1 VDVARYL
8 FAFLVFPGFVFTGV
22 VGLVSTWVDRKVTAR
37 VQWRVGPPLLQ
48 PFYDFV
54 KLLGKET
61 LIPSTASRAVFMA
74 APLAGLTAVTLVS
87 TILWLA
93 NLTGLSFV
101 GDLIVVVYLLIVP
114 SLAIMI
120 GGMASGNPLAST
132 GASREMKLILSY
144 ELPFLICLAV
154 VILKNGFSLR
164 LGDLAQGGARAPVGS
179 ISGAV
184 AAVIAL
190 LCVQAKL
197 GFTPFDVAEAE
208 TEIMGGPYIEYSGVS
223 LGVFRLTQAMMLF
236 SLPVF
241 LITVF
246 LGGIHLSGWGILW
259 AILKFVAILVLIIVI
274 KNTNPRVRIDQ
285 AVSFFWVYLTPVAA
299 GAFVLAVLG
308 RVFGIPW
315 L

>member
-1 VDVARYL
+1 MDVARYL
-8 FAFLVFPGFVFTGV
+8 FAFLIFPGFVFTGV
-22 VGLVSTWVDRKVTAR
+22 VGLLSTWVDRKVTAR

-48 PFYDFV
+48 PIYDFV

-74 APLAGLTAVTLVS
+74 APVAGLAAVTLVS

-93 NLTGLSFV
+93 NLTGLSFL
-101 GDLIVVVYLLIVP
+101 GDLIVVVYLLVVP

-144 ELPFLICLAV
+144 ELPFLICLAT

-164 LGDLAQGGARAPVGS
+164 LAELAEPGRVAPIAS

-184 AAVIAL
+184 AAVITL

-208 TEIMGGPYIEYSGVS
+208 TEIMSGPYIEYSGVS
-223 LGVFRLTQAMMLF
+223 LGVFKLTQAMMLF
-236 SLPVF
+236 ALPVF

-259 AILKFVAILVLIIVI
+259 AILKYVAILVLIIVI
-274 KNTNPRVRIDQ
+274 KNTNPRGRIDQ
-285 AVSFFWVYLTPVAA
+285 AMSFFWVYLAPMAV

-308 RVFGIPW
+308 RVLGIPW